1 MEVDTDMKVL
11 SWENLATLLAVGCLF
26 LVLISALSCSCKPE
40 ADVSSPTDIPSPT
53 STPSPP
59 ELDTSL
65 LTDDPCRAP
74 CWNNIIPGVS
84 GEDEVRA
91 QLQDASFVKEGTLE
105 YELTE
110 ERGIQ
115 LGFFYWQARSEHY
128 NRVYLRDGKVLR
140 IQIMIDHDR
149 TLGEAVDKFG
159 PPEGVFADIYR
170 ESYRVEFYYPTQ
182 GIEFESNMLPV
193 DRQVYLGDGKGI
205 LQEDMKVTRAIY
217 FAPTSM
223 DGMVSEAYLYSSYD
237 MEGWLA
243 NIHEWEGFGEV
254 ELKR

>member
-1 MEVDTDMKVL
+1 MKAISTRNWTGSLVAGFL
-11 SWENLATLLAVGCLF
+11 LLALF
-26 LVLISALSCSCKPE
+26 FAGCSCGPE
-40 ADVSSPTDIPSPT
+40 ADVSPPADIPLPT

-74 CWNNIIPGVS
+74 CWHNIIPGVS
-84 GEDEVRA
+84 GEDDVRA
-91 QLQDASFVKEGTLE
+91 QLQDSPFVKEGTLE

-110 ERGIQ
+110 WREVQ
-115 LGFFYWQARSEHY
+115 LGMFYWQGRGEHY

-140 IQIMIDHDR
+140 IEIRIDHDW

-159 PPEGVFADIYR
+159 PPKGVLADTYG
-170 ESYRVEFYYPTQ
+170 VETTGYHVDFYYPAQ
-182 GIEFESNMLPV
+182 GLIFESNMLPV

-205 LQEDMKVTRAIY
+205 LQKDLKVTQATY
-217 FAPTSM
+217 FAPTSLE
-223 DGMVSEAYLYSSYD
+223 GMISEVYLYSPDDD

-243 NIHEWEGFGEV
+243 NIHEWQGFGEV
-254 ELKR
+254 ELAR

>member
-1 MEVDTDMKVL
+1 MKAISTRNWTGSLV
-11 SWENLATLLAVGCLF
+11 AGFLL
-26 LVLISALSCSCKPE
+26 LVLVSAGCSCGSE
-40 ADVSSPTDIPSPT
+40 ANVSPPTDIPSAVPSPT

-74 CWNNIIPGVS
+74 CWHNIIPGVS

-91 QLQDASFVKEGTLE
+91 QLQDNPFVKEGTLE

-110 ERGIQ
+110 WRGVQ
-115 LGFFYWQARSEHY
+115 LGQFSWQARSERY

-140 IQIMIDHDR
+140 IQIRIDHDW

-182 GIEFESNMLPV
+182 GLIFESFMLPV

-205 LQEDMKVTRAIY
+205 LQEDMKVTQATY
-217 FAPTSM
+217 FAPTSLE
-223 DGMVSEAYLYSSYD
+223 GMISEVYLYSPDDD

-243 NIHEWEGFGEV
+243 NIHEWQGFGEV
-254 ELKR
+254 ELAR